1 MAQLPGAPCLP
12 ESREQYPRERK
23 GDLLNRH
30 TAVSPEKRHVPPHG
44 AFLFT
49 TDARPRTRNAPL
61 NQALCRNVP
70 SYRETAF
77 SSKRVGKSS
86 LIGKAIFEVYRR
98 DAEAQSS
105 A

>member
-1 MAQLPGAPCLP
+1 MPL
-12 ESREQYPRERK
+12 
-23 GDLLNRH
+23 
-30 TAVSPEKRHVPPHG
+30 
-44 AFLFT
+44 
-49 TDARPRTRNAPL
+49 L